1 MVDREGG
8 LDRDDAEF
16 EQFRSWMKGEGEDP
30 YLRPEEEEV
39 SETEEEEKK
48 EPPPSV
54 ENRKKRQFGV
64 TFSDPEILTRLRQL
78 AEDWNLYVPYR
89 DDPAVSELIEYLL
102 VPRLEDAEQG
112 EIEPPTRE
120 WRSTRGS

>member
-1 MVDREGG
+1 MAEREGG
-8 LDRDDAEF
+8 LQRQDEEF
-16 EQFRSWMKGEGEDP
+16 EQFRAWMHGEGEDP
-30 YLRPEEEEV
+30 YRFKEEEP
-39 SETEEEEKK
+39 SATEEEEPK

-54 ENRKKRQFGV
+54 ENRKRRQFGV

-78 AEDWNLYVPYR
+78 AEEWHLFVPYR

-102 VPRLEDAEQG
+102 VPRLEAAEQG
-112 EIEPPTRE
+112 EVEPPTRE

>member
-1 MVDREGG
+1 MAEREGG
-8 LDRDDAEF
+8 LQREEDNELER
-16 EQFRSWMKGEGEDP
+16 FRSWMDGEGEDP
-30 YLRPEEEEV
+30 YRFKEEEP
-39 SETEEEEKK
+39 SETEEEEVK

-54 ENRKKRQFGV
+54 KKRKKRQFGV

-78 AEDWNLYVPYR
+78 AEEWNLYVPYR

-102 VPRLEDAEQG
+102 VPRLEEAEQG
-112 EIEPPTRE
+112 EVEPPTRE